1 MLSAELAEFFQL
13 KPVRCGFFVLGCR
26 IIPALALCAGKC
38 DYVPH
43 DLPFLSV
50 YTARYQPRAFYQK
63 ILIMFFPLS

>member
-1 MLSAELAEFFQL
+1 MLSAELAEFLQL
-13 KPVRCGFFVLGCR
+13 KPVRCGFFVFGCR

-50 YTARYQPRAFYQK
+50 YKAGICPASFIRK
-63 ILIMFFPLS
+63 HL